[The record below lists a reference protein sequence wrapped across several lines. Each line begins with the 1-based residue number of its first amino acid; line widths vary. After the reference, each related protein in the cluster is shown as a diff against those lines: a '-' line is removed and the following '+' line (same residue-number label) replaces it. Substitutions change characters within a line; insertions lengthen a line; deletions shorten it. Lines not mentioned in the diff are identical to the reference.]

1 MSTQI
6 IPITVREAP
15 WQHLADDVLV
25 GKDILELVSSSMY
38 VEPMTVYR
46 EYVQNA
52 ADSIDEARATGLLRP
67 REPGRVRISLDP
79 ATRSVTL
86 RDNGTGI
93 AHSEFASRLTAFG
106 ASKKRGRGARGFRG
120 VGRLAG
126 HGYCQELFFRSRTPG
141 ESKTSELRWDC
152 RKLKTML
159 RSAEDHTEL
168 REAVAQLVEVRR
180 IAPGGDSPDHFFEV
194 EMRGI
199 IRHRNDQL
207 LNEAAIRD
215 YLAQVAPVQFSDHFP
230 FGNQI
235 LEHLGK
241 HVRTGDLEI
250 CVGDDPSPVQRPH
263 AEGLD
268 LGEGKFDPFTEVE
281 LFQAE
286 SIDGGQG
293 CLGWVLHHGYIG
305 ALPASS
311 RIRGVRIRSGNI
323 QVGNER
329 LFEDLFPEPRF
340 NSWCVGEIHV
350 IDPRI
355 VPNGRRDH
363 FEQSVHFDNLI
374 THLGPVA
381 RDIARRCR
389 TGSIQ
394 RKWLRDFEL
403 RETATR
409 EKAAI
414 LKQGALGRDG
424 RNRQIEEIRAGI
436 AFLDSVIQKTILPAD
451 VSRECSR
458 RKEKLERDVSK
469 ILQTPVRAAAFSA
482 IPSPKRRVYEQMINL
497 IYECSASEA
506 NAKLL
511 VEKILARIA
520 SS

>member
-6 IPITVREAP
+6 IPITMREAP
-15 WQHLADDVLV
+15 WQQLADEVLI
-25 GKDILELVSSSMY
+25 GKDVLELVSSSMY

-52 ADSIDEARATGLLRP
+52 ADAIDEARAAGLLRT
-67 REPGRVRISLDP
+67 REPGNVHITIDHAARTVRV
-79 ATRSVTL
+79 

-93 AHSEFASRLTAFG
+93 PHSEFSSTLTAFG

-126 HGYCQELFFRSRTPG
+126 LGYCQELLFRSRTLG
-141 ESKTSELRWDC
+141 ETKVSELRWDC
-152 RKLKTML
+152 RKLKAML
-159 RSAEDHTEL
+159 RSAEDHTAL
-168 REAVAQLVEVRR
+168 REAVAQLVDVRR
-180 IAPGGDSPDHFFEV
+180 IAAGDAPEHFFEV

-207 LNEAAIRD
+207 LSEVAIRD
-215 YLAQVAPVQFSDHFP
+215 YLGQVAPVPFRDDFP

-235 LEHLGK
+235 IEHLGEK
-241 HVRTGDLEI
+241 VRTADLAI
-250 CVGDDPSPVQRPH
+250 YLNDGPLPVRRPH
-263 AEGLD
+263 GPGLD
-268 LGEGKFDPFTEVE
+268 LGDGPPAPFTDIE
-281 LFQAE
+281 LLGIE
-286 SIDGGQG
+286 SIDGGHA
-293 CLGWVLHHGYIG
+293 CLGWVLHHGYTG
-305 ALPASS
+305 ALPPSS
-311 RIRGVRIRSGNI
+311 RVRGLRIRSGNI
-323 QVGNER
+323 QVGSER

-340 NSWCVGEIHV
+340 NSWCVGELHV
-350 IDPRI
+350 IDSRI

-363 FEQSVHFDNLI
+363 FEQSVHFDNLL
-374 THLGPVA
+374 THLSPVA

-389 TGSIQ
+389 TGSMQ

-403 RETATR
+403 RETAIR

-424 RNRQIEEIRAGI
+424 RNRVIEEMRAGI
-436 AFLDSVIQKTILPAD
+436 AFLDSVIKKSVLDAD
-451 VSRECSR
+451 VSRDCAR
-458 RKEKLERDVSK
+458 RKEKIEREVSK
-469 ILQTPVRAAAFSA
+469 VLHAPVRATAFSA